1 MAMKSLHDLLVTG
14 LTYVLDFEEQIGKHA
29 GEMAKASSS
38 KDLKELFGK
47 TESKSREYAQRIEQT
62 FEKLGAPVKR
72 NENHIAKAMLDEVH
86 NMVQHTDAG
95 PVRDAA
101 LITAANQQQMYR
113 VASYGSMESYAKLL
127 GKQDAMRGLTEN
139 LEDSRNGDKKFTQI
153 GEGGVNQQAAKA
165 A

>member
-1 MAMKSLHDLLVTG
+1 MAMKTLNDLMVTG

-29 GEMAKASSS
+29 SEMSSASSS
-38 KDLKELFGK
+38 KDLKDLFGK
-47 TESKSREYAQRIEQT
+47 TESKSREYAKRIETT
-62 FEKLGAPVKR
+62 FEKLGVPVKR
-72 NENHIAKAMLDEVH
+72 NENHIAKAMLTEVH
-86 NMVQHTDAG
+86 HMIEGTEAG

-113 VASYGSMESYAKLL
+113 VAAYGSFESYAKLL
-127 GKQDAMRGLTEN
+127 GKQDAVKGMTES
-139 LEDSRNGDKKFTQI
+139 LEDSRNGDKKFTAI

>member
-1 MAMKSLHDLLVTG
+1 MTMKNMHDLLVTG
-14 LTYVLDFEEQIGKHA
+14 LTYTLDFEERIGKHA
-29 GEMAKASSS
+29 GDMAKACSSS
-38 KDLKELFGK
+38 DLKELFGK
-47 TESKSREYAQRIEQT
+47 TESKSKEYAQRIERT

-86 NMVQHTDAG
+86 NMIQNTDSG

-101 LITAANQQQMYR
+101 LITAANQQQLYR
-113 VASYGSMESYAKLL
+113 VANYGSMESYAKLL
-127 GKQDAMRGLTEN
+127 GKQDAMKGLTEN
-139 LEDSRNGDKKFTQI
+139 LEDSKNGDGKFTQI